1 MREGLT
7 DEAYAISESNRY
19 LAWVDADQV
28 YAGTTLHIMD
38 FVTEKV
44 TDVTEGSAKYVR
56 PLGFMEE
63 DFIYGVANSADVLVD
78 AAGRTTFPM
87 YQVKIMDT
95 ASEEHDILKT
105 YEKAG
110 FYVQGITI
118 SEDTIY
124 LNRIQNNG
132 TAYVDANPGYDPQPR
147 E

>member
-1 MREGLT
+1 
-7 DEAYAISESNRY
+7 
-19 LAWVDADQV
+19 
-28 YAGTTLHIMD
+28 
-38 FVTEKV
+38 
-44 TDVTEGSAKYVR
+44 
-56 PLGFMEE
+56 
-63 DFIYGVANSADVLVD
+63 
-78 AAGRTTFPM
+78 M

-132 TAYVDANPGYDPQPR
+132 TAYVDANQDMIRNRESDKANTVSITTAVSEEKETQVQIALADQWKEEKPEDPDTEGNHLRGEAGSIVKEGERNAPLLCLCEGNCDENERQCLR
-147 E
+147 GCDCRK